1 MGTDENT
8 TKDKAT
14 ANMNAAELKE
24 NTFTSGRL
32 LLYSVSANARVVVLT
47 AYLSE
52 IIICCFQ

>member
-14 ANMNAAELKE
+14 TNMNAAELKE

-32 LLYSVSANARVVVLT
+32 LLYSVSANARVVV
-47 AYLSE
+47 
-52 IIICCFQ
+52 